1 MRRPGAAAG
10 ALVAG
15 LLLGLLAPALVVVPA
30 TAAAA
35 APASAP
41 AGSATDPGIW
51 NVHTVTFR
59 SLGRTVASVLVV
71 DGGHAPRQPAPPAA
85 DGVFDGWV
93 TESGG
98 SVVPFDFVTT
108 VVTSDLVVDARFTD
122 THVAQFLAGPS
133 GSDAR
138 HVIDA
143 DEVADGAPLGDIAP
157 DVSQVPE
164 GQVFTGDWF
173 RQGDATRTPYDFSS
187 PVTAN
192 LRLVPLFAAGFA
204 VSFVTD
210 GTAVEPEFV
219 LEPDTEFTAADLAA
233 VSPPTRTGY
242 TFTQWWEDAA
252 RSRPVVFPITATT
265 TLYAG
270 WSGDSVDY
278 HVSYWLE
285 KANVVPAGY
294 PAPVFTPAGGT
305 PPAWGAADG
314 ALSPA
319 QLANP
324 ATYDFLDDITA
335 TAVAG
340 TTVSGPAA
348 KSDVPASIQ
357 GLVRAQLDPASVQ
370 PDPMTFA
377 DLAVSQQDVTVKGD
391 GSTVVNV
398 YLTRALWRADFALIS
413 PGGTLNTS
421 TPCARTGTY
430 DVTMTVGGT
439 TYYQSTQPGG
449 GQLLGT
455 FSVREKIGFDMKAAN
470 VAPVSL
476 SQTDGSE
483 LITALDTGTQ
493 NQSCVLRGWGPQ
505 QVTPDVFNATYT
517 GAYADTRS
525 VDLTARTTS
534 LSGAMAASR
543 TQNLTQR
550 FVYTETVDQ
559 SIAAPDAVIG
569 PDGTPNDPLH
579 VATLYNNDKT
589 TVRAEI
595 PAGHQVFSQF
605 RTAWYWA
612 TTGDRQVASPIEGFT
627 SYVGY
632 GTGAATV
639 GNYFQL
645 DAPTNRLYQ
654 LKNSGNINDRYRY
667 QFYSRNVYTLS
678 FVTGGGTAIPP
689 VSGIPYEGSLGQLA
703 PDDPTRGNDVF
714 QGWYTDSE
722 FNVPFGFDGAT
733 MPPSN
738 LVLYAK
744 WLNDPHTVQF
754 YDHPS
759 APDPIVGLT
768 QTVEDQGTATE
779 PAPLPPQP
787 DSQSFVGWFQR
798 TADGFFVPYDFDTP
812 VGGDLRLYA
821 RWQQPAAAPFPMLYD
836 GDGNTSGAAPRDPYR
851 YDAGSSAIVA
861 DGASLRRGDEVF
873 VGWRPVA
880 GAAAMRIITSPV
892 PGDGLYQAGR
902 TVRFG
907 AGSVTLTAAYA
918 NPDPRFTVTF
928 RENGGLGASTAW
940 DGPPGASIT
949 YPGASDL
956 RFTGPGTDFLGWA
969 TSPSATSPDPAYDRL
984 VVSTLTADLTL
995 YAVWADAPGPAPSPP
1010 PAPPATPAGDLPGT
1024 GSDPTGGLVLAA
1036 ALFAA
1041 GVVAS
1046 LLRRR
1051 RGAPVSGRRPGPPST
1066 R

>member
-1 MRRPGAAAG
+1 MRRPGAAAA

-15 LLLGLLAPALVVVPA
+15 LLLGLLAPALVAPAA
-30 TAAAA
+30 TAAIAA
-35 APASAP
+35 AP
-41 AGSATDPGIW
+41 AGSATVPGIW

-59 SLGRTVASVLVV
+59 SLGHPLASIQVV

-93 TESGG
+93 TGAGG
-98 SVVPFDFVTT
+98 SEVPFDFLTT
-108 VVTSDLVVDARFTD
+108 VVTSDLVVDARFTN
-122 THVAQFLAGPS
+122 THTVQFLAGPS
-133 GSDAR
+133 AADTR

-157 DVSQVPE
+157 DVSHVPD
-164 GQVFTGDWF
+164 GQVFTGDWY
-173 RQGDATRTPYDFSS
+173 RQGDASRTPYDFSS

-192 LRLVPLFAAGFA
+192 LRLVPVFAAGFA

-233 VSPPTRTGY
+233 VPPPTRPGY
-242 TFTQWWEDAA
+242 AFTQWWADVGRTQPIA
-252 RSRPVVFPITATT
+252 FPITDTA

-270 WSGDSVDY
+270 WSGQSVDY

-294 PAPVFTPAGGT
+294 PAPVFTPAGGAL
-305 PPAWGAADG
+305 PSWGASDG
-314 ALSPA
+314 ALTPA
-319 QLANP
+319 QLGDP
-324 ATYDFLDDITA
+324 GTYDFLDDIAATA
-335 TAVAG
+335 TAG

-348 KSDVPASIQ
+348 KGDIPASIQ
-357 GLVRAQLDPASVQ
+357 SLVRAQLDPANAQ
-370 PDPMTFA
+370 ADPMTFA
-377 DLAVSQQDVTVKGD
+377 DLAVSQQNVAVQGD

-398 YLTRALWRADFALIS
+398 YLTRALWRADFTLIS
-413 PGGTLNTS
+413 PGSSLS
-421 TPCARTGTY
+421 VSAPCAPSTLY
-430 DVTMTVGGT
+430 DITMTVGGT
-439 TYYQSTQPGG
+439 TYYQSTQRGG

-455 FSVREKIGFDMKAAN
+455 FSVREKIGFDMKAAD

-476 SQTDGSE
+476 SQVDGSG
-483 LITALDTGTQ
+483 LITALDSGTQ
-493 NQSCVLRGWGPQ
+493 NQSCVMRGWGPQ

-517 GAYADTRS
+517 AAYADAGS
-525 VDLTARTTS
+525 VNLANRTTS
-534 LSGAMAASR
+534 LQGKMAASR

-550 FVYTETVDQ
+550 YVYTETVDQ
-559 SIAAPDAVIG
+559 SITAPDAVIG
-569 PDGTPNDPLH
+569 PGGTPNDPLH
-579 VATLYNNDKT
+579 LSTLYNNDKT
-589 TVRAEI
+589 TVRVDI
-595 PAGHQVFSQF
+595 PTGHRVFSPF

-632 GTGAATV
+632 GTGAATI

-654 LKNSGNINDRYRY
+654 LKNSANTNDKYRY
-667 QFYSRNVYTLS
+667 QFYSRNAYTLS
-678 FVTGGGTAIPP
+678 FVSGGGTAIPP
-689 VSGIPYEGSLGQLA
+689 VPNIPYESSLGQLA
-703 PDDPTRGNDVF
+703 PADPTRGNDVF
-714 QGWYTDSE
+714 QGWFTDSE
-722 FNVPFGFDGAT
+722 FNVPFRFDGAT

-759 APDPIVGLT
+759 TVDPIDGIT
-768 QTVEDQGTATE
+768 QIVEDQGTATE

-787 DSQSFVGWFQR
+787 DGQTFVGWFQR
-798 TADGFFVPYDFDTP
+798 TTDGFFVPYDFDTP
-812 VGGDLRLYA
+812 VGGDLRIYA

-836 GDGNTSGAAPRDPYR
+836 GDGNTWGAVPSDPNR

-861 DGASLRRGDEVF
+861 DGSSLRRGNEVF
-873 VGWRPVA
+873 IGWRPAAGFAVA
-880 GAAAMRIITSPV
+880 RIITSPV

-928 RENGGLGASTAW
+928 RENAGSARSTAW

-949 YPGASDL
+949 YPDAADL
-956 RFTGPGTDFLGWA
+956 SFTGPGSDFLGWA
-969 TSPSATSPDPAYDRL
+969 TSPTATTPDPAYDRL

-995 YAVWADAPGPAPSPP
+995 YAVWAAAPGPTPTPSPP
-1010 PAPPATPAGDLPGT
+1010 PAPPITPAGDLPDT
-1024 GSDPTGGLVLAA
+1024 GSDPTGGLLLAT

-1041 GVVAS
+1041 GIVAS
-1046 LLRRR
+1046 LIRHRRHPDSSR
-1051 RGAPVSGRRPGPPST
+1051 
-1066 R
+1066 